1 MKKFSLYKFIAATL
15 LLLIAATPV
24 FASLSDDLAKNDAK
38 QKALQDQIN
47 SARNQE
53 NTLANQIQTYNNQ
66 IALALLQVDQSQAQL
81 DLVTGDINAL
91 TMQIAKL
98 ETDLN
103 QLSHTAVIRFQV
115 SRAIREANPLTVAF
129 AGGNFTEDAESLT
142 YQQFIIHK
150 DDELIQEMLKLKKN
164 LGDDKATLLIR
175 QDQAAKNR
183 DALAT
188 AKSNLDQQKVSK
200 ASLLS
205 ITKNNESTYQRM
217 LVVAKKEAE
226 QIVIA
231 YNNKGGSRYVHRGDP
246 IGTEGCT
253 GYCFGAHLHFALY
266 PGSVKTDNSENP
278 CQVLTCQ
285 FIADSGNAQDGYVR
299 SGKYLL
305 PIHWPGQSFATVSQW
320 WGMTW
325 FARPPY
331 NGYGGG
337 PHTGIDMY
345 ANEGDTIYAA
355 DDGQAYFYRGGQTN
369 GNGVFIYHPDGNV
382 TLYWHLQ

>member
-1 MKKFSLYKFIAATL
+1 MLIKLSKLIFVSTIVLAA
-15 LLLIAATPV
+15 ASPV
-24 FASLSDDLAKNDAK
+24 FASLSEDLAQNDAK
-38 QKALQDQIN
+38 QRALQAQID
-47 SARNQE
+47 STKNQE
-53 NTLANQIQTYNNQ
+53 NSLTNQIHTFDNQ
-66 IALALLQVDQSQAQL
+66 IALAQLRVDQTQTQL
-81 DLVTGDINAL
+81 NSVTGDIN
-91 TMQIAKL
+91 
-98 ETDLN
+98 DLN
-103 QLSHTAVIRFQV
+103 VKIGQLESNLTRLSHAAIIRFRV
-115 SRAIREANPLTVAF
+115 SRAVEDANPLTTAF
-129 AGGNFTEDAESLT
+129 ASGNFTEDAESLT
-142 YQQFIIHK
+142 YQQFILHK
-150 DDELIQEMLKLKKN
+150 DSELMQEMIQLKKDLSDTKSN
-164 LGDDKATLLIR
+164 LLVRQSQATK
-175 QDQAAKNR
+175 DR

-188 AKSNLDQQKVSK
+188 ARANLDQEKASK

-205 ITKNNESTYQRM
+205 VTKNNESTYQRM
-217 LVVAKKEAE
+217 LVAAKREAE

-266 PGSVKTDNSENP
+266 PGSVKTNNSQNP
-278 CQVLTCQ
+278 CQVLSCQ
-285 FIADSGNAQDGYVR
+285 FIADSGNANDGYIR

-305 PIHWPGQSFATVSQW
+305 PIHWPGADYSTVSQW

-345 ANEGDTIYAA
+345 ANQGDTIYAA
-355 DDGQAYFYRGGQTN
+355 ADGQAYFYRGGQTN